1 MSKRY
6 GIFGQYFHSNFLVF
20 SNLQLG
26 IRNVFEPGHADFSQM
41 TTDENIYVTNIEQ
54 AVTVTIRNYMEAAS
68 PLTNNMKKRKYECS
82 RPPLFFF
89 HCKKVNSWKFIPGNR
104 FMAGN
109 CKNSG

>member
-1 MSKRY
+1 MKLVAKTEILFHAIKIIPKHETWLILTPSFFIV
-6 GIFGQYFHSNFLVF
+6 IFLAF

-68 PLTNNMKKRKYECS
+68 PLTNNMKKRKYALISEC
-82 RPPLFFF
+82 L
-89 HCKKVNSWKFIPGNR
+89 
-104 FMAGN
+104 
-109 CKNSG
+109 